1 MGGRK
6 ELLPESVDT
15 VAKRLKRAQLT
26 ATEDAVRKAI
36 FRSFAM
42 SGSSA
47 SVRDIMA
54 LVPGLDGQALS
65 DICQSLANYDLIVW
79 DEVEQHVQS
88 AYPFSGSPTA
98 HTVRLKNGPGVFAL
112 CAVDA
117 LGMPVMLKQAADL
130 VSRCEHCNIPIE
142 IAVAPEELGQ
152 YHPGETV
159 VWFPL
164 APDGCLSVAQSRCPD
179 INFFCSPEH
188 QDTWRENRGWPD
200 GQSMTMAEAF
210 EAGREIF
217 GSLLASPEVHLG

>member
-1 MGGRK
+1 M
-6 ELLPESVDT
+6 
-15 VAKRLKRAQLT
+15 
-26 ATEDAVRKAI
+26 RKAI
-36 FRSFAM
+36 LRSFAM
-42 SGSSA
+42 SGTSA
-47 SVRDIMA
+47 SVRDIMV
-54 LVPGLDGQALS
+54 LVPGLDAQDLS
-65 DICQSLANYDLIVW
+65 DICQTLAKYDLIVW
-79 DEVEQHVQS
+79 DEAGQCVQS

-98 HTVRLKNGPGVFAL
+98 HTVRLKNGPAVFAL

-130 VSRCEHCNIPIE
+130 MSRCEHCHTPIE

-164 APDGCLSVAQSRCPD
+164 AVDRCRSVAQSRCPD

-188 QDTWRENRGWPD
+188 QDAWREGRGWPD
-200 GQSMTMAEAF
+200 GQWMTMAEAF